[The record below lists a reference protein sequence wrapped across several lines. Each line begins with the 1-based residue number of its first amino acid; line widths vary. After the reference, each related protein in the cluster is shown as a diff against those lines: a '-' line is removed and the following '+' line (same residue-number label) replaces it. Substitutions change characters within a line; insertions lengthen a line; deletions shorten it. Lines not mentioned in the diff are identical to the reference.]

1 MKNVSIVL
9 PCYNEEESLLEKL
22 AFLKKTLDANND
34 YSFSYI
40 LVDDGSKDKTKD
52 LSESVSYVHTIS
64 YLPNHGKGYAVR
76 TGLKYALD
84 NLNPDCLF
92 FMDID
97 LSTDL
102 SAVPTAIK
110 ELDNC
115 PFVIGSRYDKGSNI
129 AIKQPLK
136 RRFISKCSRIIIKSM
151 FHFKLKE
158 TQCGFKAM
166 SKDIAKLF
174 VEKSI
179 IDRFAFDVEYLYIAK
194 LNNIPYKSI
203 PVIWRDD
210 RGSTVGIVNSSNR
223 FFKDLFVIKKN
234 KKNYILEK

>member
-1 MKNVSIVL
+1 
-9 PCYNEEESLLEKL
+9 
-22 AFLKKTLDANND
+22 
-34 YSFSYI
+34 
-40 LVDDGSKDKTKD
+40 
-52 LSESVSYVHTIS
+52 
-64 YLPNHGKGYAVR
+64 
-76 TGLKYALD
+76 
-84 NLNPDCLF
+84 
-92 FMDID
+92 MDID

-194 LNNIPYKSI
+194 LNNIPYNRSLLF
-203 PVIWRDD
+203 
-210 RGSTVGIVNSSNR
+210 GEMTV
-223 FFKDLFVIKKN
+223 DLQQVSLIHLIDSLKI
-234 KKNYILEK
+234 YL